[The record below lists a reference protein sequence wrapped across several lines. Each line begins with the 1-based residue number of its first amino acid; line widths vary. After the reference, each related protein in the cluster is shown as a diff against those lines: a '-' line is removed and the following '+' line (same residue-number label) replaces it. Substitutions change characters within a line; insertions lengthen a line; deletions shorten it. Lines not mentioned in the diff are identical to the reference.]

1 MDSGSPIRI
10 LFVIDQF
17 VSPHAGTE
25 GQLLQLIQNLP
36 RERFV
41 PELLVLR
48 PSEHTDA
55 GGFPCPVSVL
65 GHSKVMSPLTWL
77 YVIRMAVR
85 KRAEG
90 ISVCQVFFN
99 DSSILIPPAMF
110 IAGIPTIISRR
121 DMGFWY
127 TQAYLRIL
135 RLTRRFVSHV
145 VANSLAV
152 KNVTVEKE
160 GYTSNSVSVIYNGY
174 PHDVRSDHVISEG
187 EEQNRR
193 RELGL
198 PEEGRF
204 IVLVANLREIK
215 RINDA
220 IKALPMVLNAV
231 SEAQLVLIGGGDQ
244 TAYRETANQ
253 EGVLDRVHFLGA
265 RSDVKEILSV
275 MHVGLLCSQSEGYS
289 NAIVEY
295 MNAKLPVVASD
306 VGGNAEA
313 VVHGETGYLYPC
325 GDVSALAS
333 CLAHL
338 LDPLTGIAERMG
350 EAGFELAQSRHEIGH
365 MVERHT
371 ALYEYLISK
380 TGKASPSEVK

>member
-25 GQLLQLIQNLP
+25 GQLLQLIKNLP
-36 RERFV
+36 RELFL

-77 YVIRMAVR
+77 SVIRMAVR
-85 KRAEG
+85 KKAEG
-90 ISVCQVFFN
+90 ISACHVFFN
-99 DSSILIPPAMF
+99 DSSILVPPAMF
-110 IAGIPTIISRR
+110 VVGIPTIISRR

-127 TQAYLRIL
+127 TRGYLRIL

-160 GYTSNSVSVIYNGY
+160 GYTSDRVSVIYNGY
-174 PHDVRSDHVISEG
+174 PHEVGSDHAISEG
-187 EEQNRR
+187 EERTRR

-220 IKALPMVLNAV
+220 IKALPVVLNAV
-231 SEAQLVLIGGGDQ
+231 PEAHLVLIGGGDQ
-244 TAYRETANQ
+244 TAYREIAIQ
-253 EGVLDRVHFLGA
+253 EGVLDKVHFLGS

-275 MHVGLLCSQSEGYS
+275 MQVGLLCSESEGYS

-295 MNAKLPVVASD
+295 MNARLPVVASD
-306 VGGNAEA
+306 VGGNVEA
-313 VVHGETGYLYPC
+313 VVHGKTGYLYPC
-325 GDVSALAS
+325 GDVSALAA
-333 CLAHL
+333 CLENS
-338 LDPLTGIAERMG
+338 LDPVTGIADKMG

-365 MVERHT
+365 MVKRHIT
-371 ALYEYLISK
+371 LYEHVISK
-380 TGKASPSEVK
+380 AGKASSSEVK

>member
-1 MDSGSPIRI
+1 
-10 LFVIDQF
+10 
-17 VSPHAGTE
+17 
-25 GQLLQLIQNLP
+25 
-36 RERFV
+36 
-41 PELLVLR
+41 
-48 PSEHTDA
+48 
-55 GGFPCPVSVL
+55 
-65 GHSKVMSPLTWL
+65 
-77 YVIRMAVR
+77 
-85 KRAEG
+85 
-90 ISVCQVFFN
+90 
-99 DSSILIPPAMF
+99 
-110 IAGIPTIISRR
+110 
-121 DMGFWY
+121 MGFWY
-127 TQAYLRIL
+127 TQTYLRIL

-145 VANSLAV
+145 VTNSLAV

-187 EEQNRR
+187 EERNRR

-295 MNAKLPVVASD
+295 MNARLPVVASD

-313 VVHGETGYLYPC
+313 VVDGETGYLYPC
-325 GDVSALAS
+325 GDVSELAA
-333 CLAHL
+333 CLARL

-371 ALYEYLISK
+371 ALYEHVISK